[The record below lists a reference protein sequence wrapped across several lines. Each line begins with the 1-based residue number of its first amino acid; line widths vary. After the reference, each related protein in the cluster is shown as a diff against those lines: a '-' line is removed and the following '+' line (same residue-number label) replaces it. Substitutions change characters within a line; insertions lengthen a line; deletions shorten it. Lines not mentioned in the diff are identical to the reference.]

1 MKRKVIST
9 VIAACMVVGTMAGF
23 GTSVNAAT
31 SNSED
36 SGEKITLKLFH
47 NWINVDEAPYFEDI
61 AEEFESTHPNVDIVV
76 ENVGDPD
83 YNPMFVLVIWILI
96 ISLNLRLCLVQMM
109 LLIFSFHGAVNLHIS
124 LQEREVHWI

>member
-9 VIAACMVVGTMAGF
+9 VIAACMVVGTMASF

-31 SNSED
+31 SKSED
-36 SGEKITLKLFH
+36 SGEKVTLKLFH

-83 YNPMFVLVIWILI
+83 YKSKLKVMLGADNAPDIFFSWSGEFAYKFARGEVRWI
-96 ISLNLRLCLVQMM
+96 
-109 LLIFSFHGAVNLHIS
+109 
-124 LQEREVHWI
+124 